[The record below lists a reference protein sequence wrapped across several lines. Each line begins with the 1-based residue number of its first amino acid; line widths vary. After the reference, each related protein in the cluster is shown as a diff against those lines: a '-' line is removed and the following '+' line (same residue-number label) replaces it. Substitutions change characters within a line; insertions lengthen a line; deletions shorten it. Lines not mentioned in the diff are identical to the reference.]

1 MDCDEIIKCFLQ
13 TYSISYYRNSAFFQ
27 TNQSSTNSAI
37 LMKIKHLYHYQPFSC
52 SNQNFNVKFKLFRT
66 CNLIPLLDSTE
77 NQPNKILFARAVKE
91 NVIQASHPRTHI
103 SHSSPCRTSTSKV
116 IKCVF
121 FLNPLSPQLT
131 DRIRKAPKRPC
142 AMGYVLL
149 VFCRLGIIE
158 LIQRCNL
165 KSPCLKSLIS
175 AVAGILCIA

>member
-1 MDCDEIIKCFLQ
+1 MKLKHITLSRFPVVTKIWMQ
-13 TYSISYYRNSAFFQ
+13 NS
-27 TNQSSTNSAI
+27 NS
-37 LMKIKHLYHYQPFSC
+37 L
-52 SNQNFNVKFKLFRT
+52 T

-77 NQPNKILFARAVKE
+77 NQPNKILFVRAVKE
-91 NVIQASHPRTHI
+91 NVIWASHPRTHI
-103 SHSSPCRTSTSKV
+103 THSSPCRTSTWKV
-116 IKCVF
+116 IKCVY